1 MRNALAVLLCLAFL
15 SGCGTTAYTPTE
27 YPLRDG
33 LIPPFKVAGSVAVA
47 NAQPSSDEYI
57 GYSYMGTKLGSDLKS
72 ITQTMVE
79 QTVKE
84 LKKNGASGAGAQ
96 KSIALKVNALQ
107 STYIAMFWKSNIV
120 FQATLGN
127 GQVLDFT
134 VPHSSGSPHQNLNG
148 NIAEGV
154 MTLLRD
160 ARVRA
165 YLGG

>member
-1 MRNALAVLLCLAFL
+1 MLLCAALL
-15 SGCGTTAYTPTE
+15 SGCGTTAYNPTE

-33 LIPPFKVAGSVAVA
+33 LIPAFSVAGAVAVS
-47 NAQPSSDEYI
+47 NAQPAGDEFI
-57 GYSYMGTKLGSDLKS
+57 VYSYMGTRLASDLKS
-72 ITQTMVE
+72 ITRVMVE

-84 LKKNGASGAGAQ
+84 LQRNGTPGAGAQ
-96 KSIALKVNALQ
+96 KSIALKVTALE
-107 STYIAMFWKSNIV
+107 SVYIAMFWKSNIV
-120 FQATLGN
+120 FQATLGD

-160 ARVRA
+160 KRVRA
-165 YLGG
+165 YLAS

>member
-1 MRNALAVLLCLAFL
+1 MRNAFAVLLCLGFA
-15 SGCGTTAYTPTE
+15 SGCGTKPYAPTE

-33 LIPPFKVAGSVAVA
+33 LIPAFNVVGAVAVS

-57 GYSYMGTKLGSDLKS
+57 VYSYMGTSLGSDLKS
-72 ITQTMVE
+72 LTQTMVD

-84 LKKNGASGAGAQ
+84 LQKNGMPRAGAQ

-160 ARVRA
+160 ERVRA
-165 YLGG
+165 YLGS